1 MSLTKPR
8 FDIAALQGAI
18 GRPEATERRQSVR
31 PEDWPDWVIAAV
43 KVVRN
48 KFAAPDDGRGQWTD
62 ADSTAY
68 CKLLGSLGETL
79 CDRVVWEAR
88 KRHHWRPSV
97 AELQS
102 LVDELRDRPAA
113 LPACDAKARTVVR
126 RPLALPPHPDNPG
139 RQRFREALGRMQRG
153 QRPGPDTG
161 MGGAA

>member
-8 FDIAALQGAI
+8 FDVALQA
-18 GRPEATERRQSVR
+18 RPEPREERRTAVR

-43 KVVRN
+43 TVIRN
-48 KFAAPDDGRGQWTD
+48 KFGAPDDGRGQWTADD
-62 ADSTAY
+62 ATAY
-68 CKLLGSLGETL
+68 CKLLAPLGEPL

-97 AELQS
+97 AELRAI
-102 LVDELRDRPAA
+102 VDELRDRPAA
-113 LPACDAKARTVVR
+113 LPACDAQARTVVR

-139 RQRFREALGRMQRG
+139 RIRFREALGRMRAG

-161 MGGAA
+161 TGGAA